1 MRNDET
7 GTLSS
12 QAHDKWATMTM
23 QQMQCMEDISPS
35 AQAGRV
41 WGYALSPF
49 RIDHSSLSGPALAMA
64 QQVEHLH
71 GIQAIPLSTH
81 MLAGHASLA
90 EFLDSRQCFICVSRL
105 REVRAEC
112 GHLLG
117 CRQCSR
123 QLRDCPFCRR
133 RIHWTAQ
140 CRGPRVRNESVDN
153 SDTDSSAFSTDTAIT
168 CPPRLLYHEIAPSDE
183 QAQVEAPCRQLQTE
197 EVNCDICHTLWPDIY
212 QWQEHLS
219 QGQHRNAMI
228 ADEEGRE
235 TPFLEYCKQ
244 CAFYYHDLR
253 SWKLHF
259 ELHALRQQQQDLT
272 VIDTASQATDSSTI
286 ALPDLHSGVQVEPV
300 YCGACNAQLVG
311 LAQLLSHWETDE
323 HLRSHDITSMGNA
336 VCCPFCKQWLN
347 GLDQWEQHVR
357 TSRHRRKRREAKAL
371 WQATGLVQGPPEWPF
386 AD

>member
-1 MRNDET
+1 MGRRAARWHRR
-7 GTLSS
+7 
-12 QAHDKWATMTM
+12 QALPRTAY
-23 QQMQCMEDISPS
+23 
-35 AQAGRV
+35 V
-41 WGYALSPF
+41 
-49 RIDHSSLSGPALAMA
+49 
-64 QQVEHLH
+64 
-71 GIQAIPLSTH
+71 
-81 MLAGHASLA
+81 LAGHASLA
-90 EFLDSRQCFICVSRL
+90 EFLDSMQCFICVSRL

-117 CRQCSR
+117 CSQCSR
-123 QLRDCPFCRR
+123 QLRYCPFCRQ

-140 CRGPRVRNESVDN
+140 CREPRVRNESADS
-153 SDTDSSAFSTDTAIT
+153 SDTDSSASSTDTAKT
-168 CPPRLLYHEIAPSDE
+168 CPPRLLYQEVAPSDV
-183 QAQVEAPCRQLQTE
+183 QAQLAATCLRLQTDE
-197 EVNCDICHTLWPDIY
+197 LKCDICHTLWPDIH

-219 QGQHRNAMI
+219 QGQHRSAMR
-228 ADEEGRE
+228 ADEEGKE
-235 TPFLEYCKQ
+235 APFLEYCRR
-244 CAFYYHDLR
+244 CAFYYHDLH

-259 ELHALRQQQQDLT
+259 ALHAPWQHQQDLT
-272 VIDTASQATDSSTI
+272 DIDTASQATDSSTI

-336 VCCPFCKQWLN
+336 VYCPFCKHWLN